1 MAAFQQRRQRPTTH
15 TDHLSPS
22 QSSEHLSD
30 LASADEAP
38 VLLFGDAST
47 TTASSSTSAKDSLA
61 HSSWAVLPT
70 PPARAQRTQSFLS
83 STSASSSVGGGARGA
98 GEDSSSLGSPAYL
111 QQGSVLPS
119 HDGNGV
125 FAAGS
130 LVQSSLLPSVYASAV
145 IDFDSASDASDG
157 RSASSVAFD
166 ALSNGTSASGR
177 SATSWALT
185 EEALS
190 TLPSGAA
197 RRHASGRGRRAERRS
212 EGLGLSLGG
221 DDTWDA
227 IEGDTE
233 DEDDA
238 ASAGFTSGSEGEEG
252 EDSAARQA
260 RMAVEEKEND
270 EWALST
276 LAMSAGLAPPPRSNT
291 TRRRRPPPPSSASQ
305 ISPILLSSPSGTSAL
320 RSLSPASGS
329 RFSHGQKRRHRR
341 AGARDSATG
350 SQKRSNNG
358 SVISGRPGQVNVLE
372 RVLIE
377 EEERARRMRE
387 IVERR
392 REEERLRKGEQSV
405 LFGSAVR
412 NYLSIDPAFLDQL
425 ASTAT
430 PSAST
435 FPTPTPSRST
445 SPLRHTLT
453 TLASEAKLDSL
464 DTIGEA
470 LLRSAGFEMEEE
482 DDGAETETEQEHP
495 HEWAHYTAATP
506 PAASLRVQR
515 AATTGL
521 EKKSHSASDLP
532 GLMRL
537 QPLST
542 NLAIRP
548 TSTLMRRSSSYSSPS
563 SRSPLRALPSPTA
576 LDLSHLSHEERI
588 LLAPSE
594 AGSAASAWGGDLDS
608 LELAVS
614 YWKRVWRRLKGLGAR
629 AAGGA
634 VVEEEREEEASGD
647 VALERRWSVPELAVV
662 RDGVQAGA

>member
-1 MAAFQQRRQRPTTH
+1 MAAFQQRRQRPATH

-70 PPARAQRTQSFLS
+70 PPARTQRTQSFLS

-130 LVQSSLLPSVYASAV
+130 LVQSSLFPSVYASAV
-145 IDFDSASDASDG
+145 IDFDSASDASDA

-197 RRHASGRGRRAERRS
+197 RRHASVQGRRRERRS

-221 DDTWDA
+221 DDSWDA
-227 IEGDTE
+227 IEGDAE

-252 EDSAARQA
+252 EDPAARQA

-276 LAMSAGLAPPPRSNT
+276 LAMSAGLAPPPRSSA

-358 SVISGRPGQVNVLE
+358 SVISGRPGQVGVLE

-392 REEERLRKGEQSV
+392 REEERVRKVEQSV

-430 PSAST
+430 PPASAL
-435 FPTPTPSRST
+435 PTPTPSRSS

-453 TLASEAKLDSL
+453 TLAREAKLDSL

-470 LLRSAGFEMEEE
+470 LLRSAGFEMEDE

-495 HEWAHYTAATP
+495 HEWAHYTVATP

-542 NLAIRP
+542 NLSVRP
-548 TSTLMRRSSSYSSPS
+548 ASTLIRRSSSYSSPS

-588 LLAPSE
+588 LLAPSDG
-594 AGSAASAWGGDLDS
+594 GSAASAWGGDLDS

-614 YWKRVWRRLKGLGAR
+614 YWKRVWRKLRGLGAR

-634 VVEEEREEEASGD
+634 VVEEEREEGTEADG
-647 VALERRWSVPELAVV
+647 LERRWLVPELAVV

>member
-1 MAAFQQRRQRPTTH
+1 MAAFQQRRQRPATH

-22 QSSEHLSD
+22 QSTEHLSD

-70 PPARAQRTQSFLS
+70 PPARTQRTQSFLS

-145 IDFDSASDASDG
+145 IDFDSASDASDA

-177 SATSWALT
+177 SATSWPLT

-197 RRHASGRGRRAERRS
+197 RRHASARGRRRERRS

-227 IEGDTE
+227 IEGDAE

-238 ASAGFTSGSEGEEG
+238 ASAGFTSGSEGEDG
-252 EDSAARQA
+252 EDTAARQA

-276 LAMSAGLAPPPRSNT
+276 LAMSAGLAPPPRSSA
-291 TRRRRPPPPSSASQ
+291 TRSRRPPPPSSASQ

-329 RFSHGQKRRHRR
+329 RLSHGQKRRHRR

-358 SVISGRPGQVNVLE
+358 SVISGRPGQVGVLE

-392 REEERLRKGEQSV
+392 REEERVRKVEQSV

-430 PSAST
+430 PPASAL
-435 FPTPTPSRST
+435 PTPTPSRSS

-453 TLASEAKLDSL
+453 TLAREAKLDSL

-470 LLRSAGFEMEEE
+470 LLRSAGFGIEDE

-506 PAASLRVQR
+506 PATSLRVQR
-515 AATTGL
+515 NSTTGL

-542 NLAIRP
+542 NLSVRP
-548 TSTLMRRSSSYSSPS
+548 TSTLIRRSSSYSSPF
-563 SRSPLRALPSPTA
+563 SRSPLRALPSQTA
-576 LDLSHLSHEERI
+576 LEISHLSHEERI
-588 LLAPSE
+588 LLAPSD
-594 AGSAASAWGGDLDS
+594 GGTAASAWGGDLDS

-614 YWKRVWRRLKGLGAR
+614 YWKRVWRKLRGLGAR

-634 VVEEEREEEASGD
+634 VVEEEREEEAEADG
-647 VALERRWSVPELAVV
+647 LERRWSVPELAVV